1 MASATIDSAQR
12 AGILGGG
19 VWLIDSTKHI
29 DHYPE
34 PSRLAT
40 IFDVARSNGGGAFNV
55 LMNLAK
61 LNAEFPLTGA
71 GAIGNDAAGDWIL
84 EQCRLQKID
93 TSALARHADAPTSGT
108 DVMTEIGSG
117 RRTFFYLP
125 GANARLARKD
135 FPLSTSRARMLYL
148 GYPGLVPALDR
159 RSEQTQRTGVVEL
172 LAEAKRLGFITA
184 ADLVSAET
192 TDWAAVGMA
201 LPHLDLLFV
210 NEWEAAKL
218 LQIEPVG
225 EEAANASTLAQLGR
239 AVLAKGVRRAV
250 IAHSHRGAVC
260 VPADADPVQLGA
272 VRVPPEELKG
282 TCGAGDALAAG
293 FLLGFHRGLA
303 WRDCLEL
310 AVCAAATCLHDLS
323 ASNGIRPWP
332 ECLAYGRA
340 RGFADFS

>member
-1 MASATIDSAQR
+1 MAPAIIEAAQR
-12 AGILGGG
+12 SGILGGG

-40 IFDVARSNGGGAFNV
+40 ISDVARSNGGGAFNV
-55 LMNLAK
+55 LVDLAK
-61 LNAEFPLTGA
+61 LNAEFPLTGV
-71 GAIGNDAAGDWIL
+71 GSIGNDAAGDWIL

-93 TSALARHADAPTSGT
+93 TSAFARHADAPTSGT

-125 GANARLARKD
+125 GANARLALKD
-135 FPLSTSRARMLYL
+135 FPLTTSTARILYL
-148 GYPGLVPALDR
+148 GYPGLVPALDQ
-159 RSEQTQRTGVVEL
+159 RSAQTRRTGVVEL
-172 LAEAKRLGFITA
+172 FAEAQRLGFVTA

-192 TDWAAVGMA
+192 TDWAAVATA

-218 LQIEPVG
+218 LQLAPAA
-225 EEAANASTLAQLGR
+225 EEALNADTLIQLGR
-239 AVLAKGVRRAV
+239 AVLAQGVRRAV
-250 IAHSHRGAVC
+250 IVHSHRGAVC
-260 VPADADPVQLGA
+260 VAANADSVRLGA

-293 FLLGFHRGLA
+293 FLLGFHRGLV
-303 WRDCLEL
+303 WGECLEL

-323 ASNGIRPWP
+323 ASNGIRPWRD
-332 ECLAYGRA
+332 CLAYGRA